1 MTKMTK
7 KEKFALAK
15 EIILASGHE
24 KAEMLAEQFDH
35 EIEMLNRKKATGERK
50 PTAVQKANEVIKDA
64 IIDGC
69 EPNTQFTVTEVIKTI
84 PDCAELTTQKVTAL
98 MGQLVAEGRMTRT
111 KEKGKTLFSL
121 A

>member
-24 KAEMLAEQFDH
+24 KAEMLAETFDH
-35 EIEMLNRKKATGERK
+35 EIEMLANRKAGERK
-50 PTAVQKANEVIKDA
+50 PTATQKQNEVLKEA
-64 IIDGC
+64 IVNAMEMD
-69 EPNTQFTVTEVIKTI
+69 TQYTVTEIIKTV
-84 PDCAELTTQKVTAL
+84 PECAELTTQKVTA
-98 MGQLVAEGRMTRT
+98 MMRQLEAEAKVVKA
-111 KEKGKTLFSL
+111 KEKGKTLFTL